1 MTQELPTSLPAPAY
15 MASQDKGL
23 SQLGRFG
30 APESRFRGGITR
42 FGSFSWRDLKFGT
55 RRRANLEVWYPQKP
69 PGQIATRRFSEAGE
83 PNRRS
88 WQKSGYQTSGSAKIR
103 GPNHLGGTKSPV
115 LGRGVP
121 NAQSWHGGHQVPDP
135 EEGRLIVIFKI
146 TRFYKQKNESFRYK
160 ITKSE
165 WAGLIVIRV
174 GALAFVLVAVGEG
187 AEDRAHHA
195 EGDAH
200 EHDPAEQQLAG
211 RRP

>member
-23 SQLGRFG
+23 SQLGRSG
-30 APESRFRGGITR
+30 TPESRFRGRITR

-88 WQKSGYQTSGSAKIR
+88 WQKSGYQISGSAKIR

-121 NAQSWHGGHQVPDP
+121 NAQSWHGGHQIPVP

-146 TRFYKQKNESFRYK
+146 TRFYKQKNETFRYK
-160 ITKSE
+160 ITKICWRRRCIIASRGRL
-165 WAGLIVIRV
+165 WRC
-174 GALAFVLVAVGEG
+174 
-187 AEDRAHHA
+187 
-195 EGDAH
+195 
-200 EHDPAEQQLAG
+200 QLWRR